1 MTKIN
6 LTDRKIA
13 GLKPEAG
20 RHFDVMDSNLR
31 GFGVRVSPE
40 GSKTF
45 IIFVRM
51 PGHTSASRVRVGHY
65 SPGGNALKAAREKA
79 RGWLELIA
87 AGKDPR
93 DVEERKLAAAQRRRA
108 NTFRSVAEDFIKEKL
123 PKERKGAEVARDI
136 ENNFLSRWGGLPIT
150 DITKED
156 IAIAIKEKRET
167 PAQARNLLGTIKRLM
182 QWAVDQHAYG
192 LEQSPAAFLKPVALI
207 GEKINRNRTFSD
219 DEVRAFMRG
228 ARRLKY
234 PYGPVYELL
243 MLTGLR
249 LNEVADATWSEI
261 DLQKKLWVIPAARM
275 KGKESR
281 ARAHAVPLTPE
292 MLAILEALPRFK
304 SGECVFSTTHGR
316 VPAWMSNKIKA
327 KLDARMLRTMKALT
341 RMRREDPR
349 KVSLAPWVNHDLRR
363 VVRSGL
369 SRLRIAS
376 EVAEAVLAHV
386 RPGIQGVYDQHEYL
400 DEKRE
405 ALELWAGRL
414 RDIVTPP
421 PANVVQLASRA

>member
-1 MTKIN
+1 MAKVN

-45 IIFVRM
+45 MIFVRM
-51 PGHTSASRVRVGHY
+51 PGHTSASRVKIDHY
-65 SPGGNALKAAREKA
+65 SPDGNSLAAAREKA
-79 RGWLELIA
+79 RGWLELIKQ
-87 AGKDPR
+87 GKDPR
-93 DVEERKLAAAQRRRA
+93 EVEERKLAAAQRRRA
-108 NTFRSVAEDFIKEKL
+108 NTFRSVAEDFIKERL
-123 PKERKGAEVARDI
+123 PSERKGDEVARDI
-136 ENNFLSRWGGLPIT
+136 RNNFLERWGGTPIAE
-150 DITKED
+150 ITKED
-156 IAIAIKEKRET
+156 VAIAIKEKRET
-167 PAQARNLLGTIKRLM
+167 PAQARNLLGTAKRLF

-207 GEKINRNRTFSD
+207 GEKISRSRSFSD
-219 DEVRAFMRG
+219 DEVRAFVRA
-228 ARRLKY
+228 ARRLQY

-243 MLTGLR
+243 LLTGLR

-261 DLQKKLWVIPAARM
+261 DLGKKLWVIPAGRM

-281 ARAHAVPLTPE
+281 ARAHAVPLTDE

-304 SGECVFSTTHGR
+304 SGEHLFSTTHGR
-316 VPAWMSNKIKA
+316 VPVWMSNKIKA
-327 KLDARMLRTMKALT
+327 KLDARIVLTLRAIART
-341 RMRREDPR
+341 RREDPAR
-349 KVSLAPWVNHDLRR
+349 VTLAPWVNHDLRR

-421 PANVVQLASRA
+421 PANVVKLKASA